1 MSGRRI
7 QSRRRGRAVGLGG
20 VLVERDTELAAI
32 ERRLAQARDGHGG
45 VVFVEAHAGMG
56 KSRLLTVAGDL
67 AREAGMQVAGAQ
79 GTRLEQDFPFG
90 LAIQLFEPRWISAD
104 AAERER
110 LLQGPARW
118 AGQLLA
124 GSTVPMGPFPGR
136 PGIRGHPWAF

>member
-110 LLQGPARW
+110 LLARTGALGRPASRRVDR
-118 AGQLLA
+118 AD
-124 GSTVPMGPFPGR
+124 GSFPGR